1 MSRIAVMMTT
11 DQIDGAMSTHFGKA
25 PWAMLVDGPEGT
37 PEFVKNEAA
46 NGSGAVG
53 LLIGSGCTDA
63 ILVDIGDGA
72 LQRLQGAKIGAWAA
86 PGPVPGRE
94 ALRMFAAGALQQVPA
109 VATTKE
115 RGKHQGCCCGG
126 HGAQSSTRCCG

>member
-1 MSRIAVMMTT
+1 MMTT
-11 DQIDGAMSTHFGKA
+11 DRIDGAMSSHFGQA

-46 NGSGAVG
+46 NGRGAVG
-53 LLIGSGCTDA
+53 VLIGSGCTDA

-72 LQRLQGAKIGAWAA
+72 LERLQGAKINAWAA
-86 PGPVPGRE
+86 PGPVAGRE
-94 ALRMFAAGALQQVPA
+94 ALRLWAAGELPRVPA
-109 VATTKE
+109 AATTKGHAE
-115 RGKHQGCCCGG
+115 HHGCCCGG